1 MQLFDIVC
9 LGLLP
14 SIVYVPSY
22 QFLERST
29 LTFIFFGGGGET
41 TRRIY
46 DEYDIYVTLCNID
59 YYIFQIFPAS
69 IKENITRLVG
79 LVGGLEHEFYF
90 SHHMGMSSSQL
101 TNSYFSRWLKPPTRR
116 NLSFG
121 YFFRI
126 FFVATHSDHKSTV
139 FVLPSS

>member
-126 FFVATHSDHKSTV
+126 FFCCDT
-139 FVLPSS
+139 LRP